1 MPSPATLFWG
11 FLFSTIGVGFFIYG
25 KRQAMIAPMLCGAA
39 LVAYPWFVSSVLW
52 LIVIGVVLMAI
63 PWFVRY

>member
-1 MPSPATLFWG
+1 MPDPSTLFWG
-11 FLFSTIGVGFFIYG
+11 MLFSAIGAGFFVYG
-25 KRQAMIAPMLCGAA
+25 KRRSMIVPLLCGTA
-39 LVAYPWFVSSVLW
+39 LIAYPWFVSSVLW